1 MTRLVLIIF
10 FLEVG
15 LVLALAPWSAY
26 WDRNYFAE
34 TMPAVRALVSNN
46 FVRGG
51 VTGLGLVNICAAV
64 MDLVGMFAARRGADD
79 LSIAQSQTAEE

>member
-34 TMPAVRALVSNN
+34 TMPAVRALIGNN

-64 MDLVGMFAARRGADD
+64 MDLVGMFVARRSADD
-79 LSIAQSQTAEE
+79 LSIAHSQTAEE